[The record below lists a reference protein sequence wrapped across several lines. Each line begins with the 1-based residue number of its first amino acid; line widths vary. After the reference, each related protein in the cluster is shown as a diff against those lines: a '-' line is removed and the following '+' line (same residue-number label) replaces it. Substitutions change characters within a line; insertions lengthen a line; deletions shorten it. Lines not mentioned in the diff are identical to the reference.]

1 MKLLVTGGLGF
12 IGSSFIH
19 YWFRNHPND
28 SIINLDKVTY
38 AANFK
43 NVGEI
48 KGRYDYSFVK
58 GDICNAALVSRLVMD
73 VDAVI
78 NFAAETHVDNSI
90 KNPSAFIRSNVVG
103 VYRILN
109 AVKKNET
116 RFHHVSTDEVYGSL
130 GLNSDKKFTEESRYD
145 PRNPYAAT
153 KAAADHLVKAYYN
166 TYKLPVTISN
176 CSNNYGPRQH
186 VEKLIPKTIINAIK
200 NKPIPVYGNGMQVRD
215 WIYVEDHCSALE
227 KILGRGEYGETY
239 LVSADGE
246 KRNIDVVRSLL
257 KLLNKNDALIQ
268 FVKDRPGHDKRYAL
282 NSSKI
287 KNDLRWKP
295 RFTFDK
301 GLKLTIKHYKRTL
314 KR

>member
-200 NKPIPVYGNGMQVRD
+200 NKPIPVYGNGMQVRN